1 MKVILLG
8 DTNTDNTSIVLIGK
22 DCKVIISEGCSIGGG
37 KLVCMGNSN
46 FIHIV
51 PNCGQQTLILFIVMI
66 LQFQLTNLNQ

>member
-37 KLVCMGNSN
+37 KLVCKPRQERYRKW
-46 FIHIV
+46 I
-51 PNCGQQTLILFIVMI
+51 
-66 LQFQLTNLNQ
+66 FQRSKGREDKQEAKMV

>member
-51 PNCGQQTLILFIVMI
+51 PNCMLLVVFRSVEQPKTIRNIQT
-66 LQFQLTNLNQ
+66 